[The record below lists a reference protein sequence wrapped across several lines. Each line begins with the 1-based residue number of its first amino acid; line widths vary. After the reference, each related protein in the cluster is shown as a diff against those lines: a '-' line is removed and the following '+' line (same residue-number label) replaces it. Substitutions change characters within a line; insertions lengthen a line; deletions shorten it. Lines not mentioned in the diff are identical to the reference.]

1 LGIDQYLWFNSL
13 LRGASQIMNAQVIL
27 VDAQDREI
35 GIMEKLE
42 AHQKALLHRAFSV
55 FIFNTKGQLL
65 LQQRHLDKYHCG
77 GLWTNT
83 CCSHPQPG
91 EATQAAA
98 ERRLK
103 EELGFTVPLTHKG
116 HFIYRA
122 EFDNGLTEHEL
133 DHVLIGQTDLH
144 NPPFNREEIAEVKWV
159 TISDLER
166 DLENHP
172 DRYTPWLKPALALLH
187 S

>member
-1 LGIDQYLWFNSL
+1 
-13 LRGASQIMNAQVIL
+13 MNNQVIL
-27 VDAQDREI
+27 VDTQDRET
-35 GIMEKLE
+35 GVMEKLE

-55 FIFNTKGQLL
+55 FIFNTHGQLL
-65 LQQRHLDKYHCG
+65 LQQRHADKYHCG

-91 EATQAAA
+91 EATQTAA

-103 EELGFTVPLTHKG
+103 EELGFTTPLTDKG

-133 DHVLIGQTDLH
+133 DHVFIGNSDRTTFSFDPQ
-144 NPPFNREEIAEVKWV
+144 EIATVKWV
-159 TISDLER
+159 NVSELQRE
-166 DLENHP
+166 LAQHP
-172 DRYTPWLKPALALLH
+172 QNYTPWLQQALTLALQH
-187 S
+187 TKQ